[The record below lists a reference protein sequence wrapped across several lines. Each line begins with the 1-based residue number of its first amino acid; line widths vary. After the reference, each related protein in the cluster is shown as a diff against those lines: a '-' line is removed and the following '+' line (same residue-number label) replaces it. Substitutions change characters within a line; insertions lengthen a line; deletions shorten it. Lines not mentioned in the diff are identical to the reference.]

1 LRHEKPWPL
10 ASTLALLGASWL
22 ALSWPWLTG
31 AVTIPWD
38 AKAHFYPQLQFLAQA
53 IHRGEAPF
61 WTPYVFSGTPQIADP
76 QSLIF
81 SPPYLLLALVDPDPG
96 FRAFDAVALAML
108 GLGGAALFGFFR
120 DRGWHPTGGLV
131 AAIVFAFGASAAWR
145 IQHIGQILSLSYVP
159 MVLFLLSRA
168 LDRRSA
174 LYGAGAGAV
183 AAFLALGRDQ
193 VAFLGLL
200 TLCGF
205 VLWHWTASPDRRERL
220 RGSLVPLAATALSG
234 ALLVAV
240 PVLLT
245 MLLAQGSNR
254 AAIDYAG
261 AARGSLHPALVLTGA
276 IPNLFGADGPFA
288 DYWGPPSPRWGP
300 VDLYLARNMG
310 VLYVGAL
317 PLALIVL
324 GAMRGVLWR
333 VPIRFFAVALALM
346 LIYALGG
353 YTPAYRLLFLI
364 PGADLFRRPADATFL
379 IGALA
384 AVVAGYAV
392 HRLWTGAW
400 PKPTRRGRVLE
411 PIVLALPF
419 ALAAALAVWKDTFG
433 LAVWPLAK
441 AALCLTVSLVVI
453 ALLPRLRERSPP
465 LALLALVGWVLLDLG
480 WNNGPNESTA
490 LPPATYEALRPDS
503 TDPMLAVLK
512 ARLQDTASDT
522 VRDRIELAGLGF
534 HWPNASLVH
543 RLDNVLGYNP
553 VRLADYSAA
562 TGAGDHVALPEQRT
576 FAPLFPSYRST
587 LADLLGLRLIATGV
601 PVEQIDP
608 KLRPGDLTLLARTAT
623 AFVYENP
630 RARPRVWFATH
641 AQAADFPAMLRDGR
655 WPDVDL
661 STTVLL
667 ERIPAGAPAGEAPP
681 PIATTVR
688 MTRYGLTEVVVDLEA
703 ATGGYLVLNDPYQPW
718 WFAEVDGSAAPLVR
732 ANVLFR
738 AVAVS
743 AGRHVVRFAF
753 RPLLGAW
760 QQLRHERE

>member
-1 LRHEKPWPL
+1 LRDEKPWPL

-22 ALSWPWLTG
+22 TLSWPWLTG

-53 IHRGEAPF
+53 IHAGEAPF

-81 SPPYLLLALVDPDPG
+81 SPPYLLLALIDPDPG

-108 GLGGAALFGFFR
+108 GLGGAALFALFR
-120 DRGWHPTGGLV
+120 DRSWHPAGGLV

-159 MVLFLLSRA
+159 IVLSLLGRA
-168 LDRRSA
+168 LERSSV
-174 LYGAGAGAV
+174 LYGAAAGLV
-183 AAFLALGRDQ
+183 AAFMVLGRDQ
-193 VAFLGLL
+193 VAFLGVL
-200 TLCGF
+200 TLAGL
-205 VLWHWTASPDRRERL
+205 VLWHWLAGPDRGARVRA
-220 RGSLVPLAATALSG
+220 SLLPLAVAALSG
-234 ALLVAV
+234 ALLIAV

-245 MLLAQGSNR
+245 ALLAQGSNR

-261 AARGSLHPALVLTGA
+261 AARGSLHPALLLTSA

-333 VPIRFFAVALALM
+333 APIRFFAVALALM

-384 AVVAGYAV
+384 AIVAGYAV
-392 HRLWTGAW
+392 HRLWTDAW
-400 PKPTRRGRVLE
+400 PKATRRGRILE
-411 PIVLALPF
+411 TLVLALPF
-419 ALAAALAVWKDTFG
+419 ALGAALAAGKGTLG

-441 AALCLTVSLVVI
+441 AALCLAVSLIVI
-453 ALLPRLRERSPP
+453 AMLPRLRERSPP
-465 LALLALVGWVLLDLG
+465 LALLALVGWLLVDLG

-490 LPPATYEALRPDS
+490 LPPTTYDALRPD
-503 TDPMLAVLK
+503 TADPTLAAIK
-512 ARLQDTASDT
+512 ARLQETTSDTA
-522 VRDRIELAGLGF
+522 RDRVELAGLGF

-553 VRLADYSAA
+553 VRLADYAAA

-587 LADLLGLRLIATGV
+587 LADLLGLRLVATGV

-608 KLRPGDLTLLARTAT
+608 KLQPGDLTLLARTAT
-623 AFVYENP
+623 GFVYENP
-630 RARPRVWFATH
+630 SARPRVSFATH
-641 AQAADFPAMLRDGR
+641 ARAADFAAMLRDGR

-667 ERIPAGAPAGEAPP
+667 EGAPEQAAPAQGAPAPAALR
-681 PIATTVR
+681 IV
-688 MTRYGLTEVVVDLEA
+688 RYGATEIAVEVEA
-703 ATGGYLVLNDPYQPW
+703 AAAGYLVLNDPYQPW
-718 WFAEVDGSAAPLVR
+718 WFAEVDGKEAPILK

-738 AVAVS
+738 AVPVS
-743 AGRHVVRFAF
+743 AGRHDVRFTF

-760 QQLRHERE
+760 RQVGR